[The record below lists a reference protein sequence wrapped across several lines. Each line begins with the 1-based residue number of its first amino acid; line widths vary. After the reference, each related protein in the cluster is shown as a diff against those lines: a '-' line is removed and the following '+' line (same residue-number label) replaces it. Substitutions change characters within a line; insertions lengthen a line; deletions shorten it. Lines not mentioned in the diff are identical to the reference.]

1 MVKKGFPHFGISQSG
16 AFIADLKNY
25 NLPDFILTLIAKECD
40 SDLLERGRIDD
51 RLTSM
56 NDASLEL
63 LHRVFVDCDEDKA
76 GKYGQFRFYSYVSSM
91 YHKSEILI
99 NDTIPGKSGKN
110 HKIPIAVKMN
120 GMYIAIG
127 FNKAKGGS
135 VTKKDVNKFYLVAT
149 DVKNG
154 EHGTQLI
161 DAVLGSS
168 VGFKGEAIVELEKLS
183 KTGQKDP
190 ENKLNFKTA
199 NFENRI
205 YSVTKCWFEST
216 NFFFFTYL
224 RYGLYLKRPPASII
238 LLIRSGNGFMA
249 YVWFFVRFFISFLLV
264 SISSSSFSEMLAY
277 VFSSISIGSK

>member
-1 MVKKGFPHFGISQSG
+1 MEIKKGFPHFGISQSG

-99 NDTIPGKSGKN
+99 NDTIPGKTGKN

-127 FNKAKGGS
+127 FNKARGGS
-135 VTKKDVNKFYLVAT
+135 VTKKDVNKFFLIAT

-168 VGFKGEAIVELEKLS
+168 VGFKGEAIVELENLS
-183 KTGQKDP
+183 KMEQKDP
-190 ENKLNFKTA
+190 GNKLNFKTA

-205 YSVTKCWFEST
+205 YSVTKC
-216 NFFFFTYL
+216 
-224 RYGLYLKRPPASII
+224 
-238 LLIRSGNGFMA
+238 
-249 YVWFFVRFFISFLLV
+249 
-264 SISSSSFSEMLAY
+264 
-277 VFSSISIGSK
+277 

>member
-190 ENKLNFKTA
+190 GNKLNFKTA

-238 LLIRSGNGFMA
+238 LLIRSGNGFMV

>member
-16 AFIADLKNY
+16 AFIAELKNY
-25 NLPDFILTLIAKECD
+25 NLPDFILKLIAKECE

-63 LHRVFVDCDEDKA
+63 LHRVFVDCDEDEA

-91 YHKSEILI
+91 YHKSEIMI
-99 NDTIPGKSGKN
+99 DDTIPGKSGKN
-110 HKIPIAVKMN
+110 HKIPISVKMN
-120 GMYIAIG
+120 GMYVAIG
-127 FNKAKGGS
+127 FNKATGGS
-135 VTKKDVNKFYLVAT
+135 VTKKNVQKFYLIAN

-154 EHGTQLI
+154 EHGTQII
-161 DAVLGSS
+161 DAIFGSS

-183 KTGQKDP
+183 KAGKQDI

-205 YSVTKCWFEST
+205 YSVTKC
-216 NFFFFTYL
+216 
-224 RYGLYLKRPPASII
+224 
-238 LLIRSGNGFMA
+238 
-249 YVWFFVRFFISFLLV
+249 
-264 SISSSSFSEMLAY
+264 
-277 VFSSISIGSK
+277 